1 MLTTPIREL
10 DHRSADGIDV
20 SLLWDACTD
29 RVSVSV
35 HDQRSGEIFVL
46 EVPGAD
52 AREAFNH
59 PFAYSLRDRQDRALA
74 A

>member
-10 DHRSADGIDV
+10 DHRSSDGIDV
-20 SLLWDACTD
+20 TLLWNAFTD

-52 AREAFNH
+52 ALDAFNH
-59 PFAYSLRDRQDRALA
+59 PYAYARRDHRDRVA

>member
-10 DHRSADGIDV
+10 DHRSSDGIDV
-20 SLLWDACTD
+20 TLLWNACNN
-29 RVSVSV
+29 RVSVAV
-35 HDQRSGEIFVL
+35 HDQRSGEVFVL

-52 AREAFNH
+52 ARQAFKH
-59 PFAYSLRDRQDRALA
+59 PYAYAVRDTFDHALA